1 VVVIFIEMKKSP
13 NTELKVKR
21 FINELPS
28 ETNYLL
34 KYNYIIPSLSE
45 EKLSELTER
54 HQKNRVGGYISGR
67 ITEFP
72 KFEEDWYEVTFFEIL
87 DNSTEETNLIYFP
100 DAKISVQN
108 LDKYEL
114 FLELLPIQ
122 SGMERHPFVVFR

>member
-1 VVVIFIEMKKSP
+1 VVVIFIEMKKNP

-21 FINELPS
+21 FVNDLPS

-45 EKLSELTER
+45 EKLTELTER
-54 HQKNRVGGYISGR
+54 HQKNKVGGYISGR

-100 DAKISVQN
+100 EAKVSVQY
-108 LDKYEL
+108 LYKREL
-114 FLELLPIQ
+114 LTDLLPIE
-122 SGMERHPFVVFR
+122 SGMEKSPFVVFH